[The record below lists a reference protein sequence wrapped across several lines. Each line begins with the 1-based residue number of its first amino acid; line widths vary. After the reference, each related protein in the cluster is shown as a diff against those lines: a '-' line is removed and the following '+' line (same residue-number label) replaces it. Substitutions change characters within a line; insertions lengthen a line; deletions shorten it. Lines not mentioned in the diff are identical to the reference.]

1 MRRRLKVVA
10 SAEEARRV
18 QRAPPSAEEI
28 DAAVTFMGETRMEG
42 VAYSVARLVP
52 PFCVAG
58 LSGPLGLC
66 YFVKRG
72 TVWLEREG
80 ETNGVVEL
88 REGTVVG
95 GSGLVAH
102 WFKSD
107 PRATTRRARTIE
119 HTPLGGPDED
129 RGGAVELVIGHVPVE
144 SLALVSVMGDI
155 MVIPPDVDSPVCRR
169 IWNAIAQIEDELTDA
184 RPMGG
189 ATPAVRRQSE
199 IILLNMARH
208 TVATGARDA
217 EEALNMRLDLRI
229 VRATAA
235 AAHGPLSTW
244 TVAKLARI
252 AGMSRTTFAERFHR
266 LTGSSPLQTI
276 TRMRLRLAAAEL
288 ARGRRTVAQVA
299 DEAGYGSPAAFIRAF
314 ERYFHSTPKQWRATH
329 RSEAPVS
336 RTA

>member
-1 MRRRLKVVA
+1 MPPKMRRSLNIAA
-10 SAEEARRV
+10 SVDPTHRV
-18 QRAPPSAEEI
+18 KRAPPTADEI
-28 DAAVTFMGETRMEG
+28 DAAVTLMGETRMDG
-42 VAYSVARLVP
+42 VGYSVARLEP
-52 PFCVAG
+52 PFCFAG
-58 LSGPLGLC
+58 LSGALGLC

-80 ETNGVVEL
+80 EPDRVVEL
-88 REGTVVG
+88 RQGAVVG

-107 PRATTRRARTIE
+107 ARAATRHTRPLE
-119 HTPLGGPDED
+119 YTPLGGAGAGSA
-129 RGGAVELVIGHVPVE
+129 RAVELIIGHVPLE

-155 MVIPPDVDSPVCRR
+155 IVIPPDADSPVCRR
-169 IWNAIAQIEDELTDA
+169 IWNALEQIEDELNDA

-189 ATPAVRRQSE
+189 VTPAVRRQSE
-199 IILLNMARH
+199 IVLLNLARY

-217 EEALNMRLDLRI
+217 VEALNMRLDLRI

-266 LTGSSPLQTI
+266 LTGNSPLQTI
-276 TRMRLRLAAAEL
+276 THMRLRLAASEL
-288 ARGRRTVAQVA
+288 ARGRKSIGAVA
-299 DEAGYGSPAAFIRAF
+299 DEAGYGSAAAFIRAF
-314 ERYFHSTPKQWRATH
+314 ERYFHVTPKQWRKTH
-329 RSEAPVS
+329 RSE
-336 RTA
+336 T

>member
-1 MRRRLKVVA
+1 MARSLNIAA
-10 SAEEARRV
+10 SVDEAHRV
-18 QRAPPSAEEI
+18 KGAPPTPHEV
-28 DAAVTFMGETRMEG
+28 DAAVTLMGETRMDG
-42 VAYSVARLVP
+42 VGYSIAYPTP
-52 PFCVAG
+52 PFCFAG

-80 ETNGVVEL
+80 EPNRIVEL
-88 REGTVVG
+88 RQGTVVG

-107 PRATTRRARTIE
+107 PRAPTRRVRPIE
-119 HTPLGGPDED
+119 YVPLGASRDE
-129 RGGAVELVIGHVPVE
+129 AEHPIELVIGHVPLE
-144 SLALVSVMGDI
+144 SLALVSLMGDVV
-155 MVIPPDVDSPVCRR
+155 VIPPDPDSAVCRR
-169 IWNAIAQIEDELTDA
+169 IWNALAQIEDELTDA
-184 RPMGG
+184 RPLGG
-189 ATPAVRRQSE
+189 LTPAVRRLSE
-199 IILLNMARH
+199 IVLLNLARH

-217 EEALNMRLDLRI
+217 VEALNMRLDLRI

-235 AAHGPLSTW
+235 AAHGPLATW

-266 LTGSSPLQTI
+266 LTGNSPLQTI
-276 TRMRLRLAAAEL
+276 THMRLRLAASEL
-288 ARGRRTVAQVA
+288 ARGRKPIAKVA

-314 ERYFHSTPKQWRATH
+314 ERYFHATPKQWRKTH
-329 RSEAPVS
+329 RPETTST

>member
-1 MRRRLKVVA
+1 MRRSLDVAA
-10 SAEEARRV
+10 SAAPE
-18 QRAPPSAEEI
+18 QRAKRTPPSAEEI

-42 VAYSVARLVP
+42 VAYSVAHLVP

-72 TVWLEREG
+72 TLWLEREG
-80 ETNGVVEL
+80 ETNSVVEL
-88 REGTVVG
+88 RQGAVVG

-107 PRATTRRARTIE
+107 PGATTRRARTIE
-119 HTPLGGPDED
+119 HTPLGAPHDD
-129 RGGAVELVIGHVPVE
+129 RDSPIELVIGHVPVE

-155 MVIPPDVDSPVCRR
+155 IVIPPDVDSPVCRR
-169 IWNAIAQIEDELTDA
+169 IWNALAQIEDELTDV

-217 EEALNMRLDLRI
+217 EEALKMRLDLRI

-276 TRMRLRLAAAEL
+276 THMRLRLAASEL
-288 ARGRRTVAQVA
+288 ARGRHTIAQVA
-299 DEAGYGSPAAFIRAF
+299 DEAGYGSSAAFIRAF
-314 ERYFHSTPKQWRATH
+314 ERYFHVTPKQWRATH
-329 RSEAPVS
+329 RPDASGS
-336 RTA
+336 RMA

>member
-1 MRRRLKVVA
+1 V
-10 SAEEARRV
+10 
-18 QRAPPSAEEI
+18 PPTAEEI
-28 DAAVTFMGETRMEG
+28 DAAVTLMGETRMEG
-42 VAYSVARLVP
+42 VGYSVARLDA
-52 PFCVAG
+52 PFSVAG

-72 TVWLEREG
+72 TLWLEREG
-80 ETNGVVEL
+80 EPHGVVEL
-88 REGTVVG
+88 RQGTVVG

-107 PRATTRRARTIE
+107 PHATTRRARTIE
-119 HTPLGGPDED
+119 YTPLGGPHDD
-129 RGGAVELVIGHVPVE
+129 TSHAIELVIGHVPLE

-155 MVIPPDVDSPVCRR
+155 IVIPPDVNSPVCRR
-169 IWNAIAQIEDELTDA
+169 IWNAITQIEDELNDS

-189 ATPAVRRQSE
+189 VTPAVRRQSE

-208 TVATGARDA
+208 TVATGARDGV
-217 EEALNMRLDLRI
+217 EALNMRLDLRI

-266 LTGSSPLQTI
+266 LTGNSPLQTI
-276 TRMRLRLAAAEL
+276 THMRLRLAASEL
-288 ARGRRTVAQVA
+288 ARGRKPIASVA

-314 ERYFHSTPKQWRATH
+314 ERYFHVTPKQWRKTH
-329 RSEAPVS
+329 RAETSS
-336 RTA
+336 MRTT